1 MQIYEYEKN
10 KYKRKMSKK
19 IVNRITKILVFL
31 ILVQPVNAEES
42 KLDKFNQKFSQKFS
56 QIIQFLKNERKK
68 TNDYQIKTWK
78 EAKNEN
84 LKKIKIAQHKLT
96 GFFSNF
102 PEGK

>member
-1 MQIYEYEKN
+1 MNMKSIKTKE
-10 KYKRKMSKK
+10 KMSKK
-19 IVNRITKILVFL
+19 ILNQITKILVFL

-42 KLDKFNQKFSQKFS
+42 KLDKFNQKFS

-84 LKKIKIAQHKLT
+84 LKKIKIVQHKLT

-102 PEGK
+102 PER

>member
-1 MQIYEYEKN
+1 MF
-10 KYKRKMSKK
+10 KK
-19 IVNRITKILVFL
+19 ILNRITKILVFL

-42 KLDKFNQKFSQKFS
+42 KLDKFNQKFGQKFS
-56 QIIQFLKNERKK
+56 QIIQFIKNERKK

-78 EAKNEN
+78 EAKNKN
-84 LKKIKIAQHKLT
+84 LKKIKIVQQKLT

>member
-1 MQIYEYEKN
+1 
-10 KYKRKMSKK
+10 MSKK

-31 ILVQPVNAEES
+31 ILVLVQPVNAEES

-78 EAKNEN
+78 EAKNKN
-84 LKKIKIAQHKLT
+84 LKKIKIVQHKLT

>member
-1 MQIYEYEKN
+1 
-10 KYKRKMSKK
+10 MSKK
-19 IVNRITKILVFL
+19 ILNQITKILVFL

-56 QIIQFLKNERKK
+56 QIIQFIKNESKK

-78 EAKNEN
+78 EANNEH
-84 LKKIKIAQHKLT
+84 LKKIKIGQHKLT

>member
-1 MQIYEYEKN
+1 MKN
-10 KYKRKMSKK
+10 INTREKMSKK

-56 QIIQFLKNERKK
+56 QIIKCIKNEGKK
-68 TNDYQIKTWK
+68 TKEYQIKTWR

-84 LKKIKIAQHKLT
+84 LKKIKIVQHKLT

>member
-1 MQIYEYEKN
+1 MNMKN
-10 KYKRKMSKK
+10 INTREKMSKK

-31 ILVQPVNAEES
+31 ILVQPANAEES
-42 KLDKFNQKFSQKFS
+42 EFDKFNQKFSQKFS
-56 QIIQFLKNERKK
+56 QIIQFIKNERKK

-84 LKKIKIAQHKLT
+84 LKKIKIVKHKLT

-102 PEGK
+102 PER

>member
-1 MQIYEYEKN
+1 
-10 KYKRKMSKK
+10 MSKK
-19 IVNRITKILVFL
+19 ILNKITKILVFL

-78 EAKNEN
+78 EAKNKK
-84 LKKIKIAQHKLT
+84 LKKIKIVQHKLT

>member
-1 MQIYEYEKN
+1 
-10 KYKRKMSKK
+10 MSKK
-19 IVNRITKILVFL
+19 ILNQITKILVFL

-84 LKKIKIAQHKLT
+84 LKKIKIVQHELT
-96 GFFSNF
+96 GFFSDF
-102 PEGK
+102 PER

>member
-1 MQIYEYEKN
+1 
-10 KYKRKMSKK
+10 MSKK
-19 IVNRITKILVFL
+19 ILNQITKILVFL

-42 KLDKFNQKFSQKFS
+42 KLDKFGQKFS
-56 QIIQFLKNERKK
+56 QIIQFIKDESKK

>member
-1 MQIYEYEKN
+1 MNMKN
-10 KYKRKMSKK
+10 IKTREKMSKK
-19 IVNRITKILVFL
+19 IINGITTILVFL

-42 KLDKFNQKFSQKFS
+42 KLDKFNQKFS

-84 LKKIKIAQHKLT
+84 LKKIKITQHKLAS
-96 GFFSNF
+96 FFSNF
-102 PEGK
+102 QEGK

>member
-1 MQIYEYEKN
+1 
-10 KYKRKMSKK
+10 MSKK

-102 PEGK
+102 PERK